1 MAEKAERKVK
11 FIDKFWRIARREGE
25 DTNYLYKVI

>member
-11 FIDKFWRIARREGE
+11 FIDKFWRIARRERE
-25 DTNYLYKVI
+25 RTQTIYTK